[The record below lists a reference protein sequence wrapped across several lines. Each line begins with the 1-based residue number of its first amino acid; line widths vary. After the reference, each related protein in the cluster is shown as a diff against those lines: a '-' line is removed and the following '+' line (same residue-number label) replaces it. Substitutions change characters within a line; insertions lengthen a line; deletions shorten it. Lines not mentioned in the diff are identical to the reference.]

1 MKPSLKPAPWEGV
14 TQVRDD
20 NKLHIDS
27 APPGGQAPKRRSA
40 IPGSFSFLVALQ
52 AAQVAQTDSVR
63 IELCSI

>member
-20 NKLHIDS
+20 IKLHIDS
-27 APPGGQAPKRRSA
+27 TPPGASAKRRSA
-40 IPGSFSFLVALQ
+40 IPGSFSLLVAFQ
-52 AAQVAQTDSVR
+52 AAQGAQTDSVR